1 MDNPKA
7 SDCQKN
13 GFYTFLR
20 LRKGLGNNCQHI
32 CCANASHK
40 WLSACLGGVMFSK
53 WNPQPEF
60 ISGEENSEFQGIF
73 MPMERTVYTYS
84 KLVKILILTKGAG
97 FSGTLSKGFKL
108 ISFRYFLVH
117 KGLHN
122 Y

>member
-1 MDNPKA
+1 
-7 SDCQKN
+7 
-13 GFYTFLR
+13 
-20 LRKGLGNNCQHI
+20 
-32 CCANASHK
+32 
-40 WLSACLGGVMFSK
+40 MFPK

-97 FSGTLSKGFKL
+97 FSGTLSKGL
-108 ISFRYFLVH
+108 RPISFGYFLVR
-117 KGLHN
+117 KGQRN